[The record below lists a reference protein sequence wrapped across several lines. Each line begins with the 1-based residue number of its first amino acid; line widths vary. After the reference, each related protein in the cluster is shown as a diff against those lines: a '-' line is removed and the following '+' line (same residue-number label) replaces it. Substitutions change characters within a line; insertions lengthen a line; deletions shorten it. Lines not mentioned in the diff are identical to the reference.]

1 MEAFP
6 AHEALRGSNDRMPFN
21 IGVFRVR
28 HISFLLDMTDDTQ
41 ESNAS
46 LNFFPHVDTL
56 VVFSIFGQAIRRRP
70 YSFHSRCMC
79 TVDMILSM
87 LRPTQENLVEL
98 LDDCSLDDELRNSS

>member
-41 ESNAS
+41 ESNA
-46 LNFFPHVDTL
+46 F
-56 VVFSIFGQAIRRRP
+56 
-70 YSFHSRCMC
+70 
-79 TVDMILSM
+79 
-87 LRPTQENLVEL
+87 VEL
-98 LDDCSLDDELRNSS
+98 CSASGHFW